1 MEIHVFY
8 VGMAV
13 SAVLFL
19 LTIAII
25 WLIFTM
31 TEGESFEAVLSRNA
45 ELDEMLNEEL
55 AANQR
60 ILAQGKSPAVVMR
73 SDEVE
78 IAPGVM

>member
-45 ELDEMLNEEL
+45 ELGEMLNEEL

>member
-45 ELDEMLNEEL
+45 QLDEMLNEEL

-60 ILAQGKSPAVVMR
+60 LLAQGKAPGVVMR

>member
-1 MEIHVFY
+1 MEIHVFC
-8 VGMAV
+8 VGLV
-13 SAVLFL
+13 VVGVLCA
-19 LTIAII
+19 LTVGII

-60 ILAQGKSPAVVMR
+60 LLAQGKAPGVVMR